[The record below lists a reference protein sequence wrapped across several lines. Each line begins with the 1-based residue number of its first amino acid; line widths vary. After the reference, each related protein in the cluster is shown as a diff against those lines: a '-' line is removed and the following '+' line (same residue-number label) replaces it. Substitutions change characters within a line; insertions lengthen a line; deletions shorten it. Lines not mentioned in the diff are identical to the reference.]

1 MWRAFFLAIGIMLII
16 LGVECTVVGRF
27 QISQDA
33 NLPLAVEKML
43 AGEGWGGDLS
53 SGNLANSEGNI
64 GMMPSRYAANV
75 APPQPIQGYGGMP
88 TVSSQ
93 YGPSRF
99 SSGQFGNDQFSSF
112 GSNSNKPSQTA
123 NSQFSLAGFGSRP
136 ASDSNTSL
144 TLNRGGTSRLVQTKD
159 WMPWSL
165 IAAGT
170 IIVLYT
176 KSIGRNDFG
185 SAG

>member
-1 MWRAFFLAIGIMLII
+1 MWRALFLAIGVMLII
-16 LGVECTVVGRF
+16 LGIECTVVGRF
-27 QISQDA
+27 RISQDA
-33 NLPLAVEKML
+33 NLPLAIEKML
-43 AGEGWGGDLS
+43 AGEGWGSDS
-53 SGNLANSEGNI
+53 YRGNLADSDGNM
-64 GMMPSRYAANV
+64 GAMPSRYASNV

-99 SSGQFGNDQFSSF
+99 SSGPFGNDQFSSF
-112 GSNSNKPSQTA
+112 GANGTNPSP
-123 NSQFSLAGFGSRP
+123 NSQFSLTGFGSRP
-136 ASDSNTSL
+136 APDANTEL
-144 TLNRGGTSRLVQTKD
+144 TQKRGGNFRLIETKD

-176 KSIGRNDFG
+176 KSIGRNEFG
-185 SAG
+185 SA